1 MIHLKRW
8 LSQLNIGFAN
18 TILLNELLN
27 RMSNVGT
34 NSEGTI

>member
-1 MIHLKRW
+1 MIQLKRW
-8 LSQLNIGFAN
+8 LSELIGFAD
-18 TILLNELLN
+18 TILINELFD